1 MGRKRCAD
9 ERMDQ
14 IYKYIKEFLIE
25 KGYPPSVREI
35 GKAVGLKSSSTVHG
49 YLNQLE
55 AAGLIRR
62 DPTKPRAIDLLE
74 DKPWERTVNVP
85 LIGTVTAGTPI
96 LAQENVEEVFA
107 FPQGLLGTTSE
118 TFMLRI
124 DGDSMINAGIF
135 DGDYIMVRQQNTA
148 NNSDIVV
155 DRHRKAVFQG
165 EKSIPSPAG
174 KRLHGTILRKECHH
188 SWQGHRR
195 LPSNVIINQKCC
207 RIIGSIFLFFFYQIQ
222 THISS
227 TKPGLTSFSI

>member
-14 IYKYIKEFLIE
+14 IYAVIKEFLLE

-35 GKAVGLKSSSTVHG
+35 GKRVGLKSSSTVHG

-55 AAGLIRR
+55 DAGLIRR

-85 LIGTVTAGTPI
+85 LVGAVTAGSPI
-96 LAQENVEEVFA
+96 MAQENIEEVFA
-107 FPQGLLGTTSE
+107 FPQSLLGTTSE
-118 TFMLRI
+118 TFMLKVE
-124 DGDSMINAGIF
+124 GESMINAGIF

-155 DRHRKAVFQG
+155 AMVDG
-165 EKSIPSPAG
+165 ETATV
-174 KRLHGTILRKECHH
+174 KRFFKEKDCIRLQPENDSMEPFFEKNVTILGK
-188 SWQGHRR
+188 
-195 LPSNVIINQKCC
+195 VIGIYRQM
-207 RIIGSIFLFFFYQIQ
+207 
-222 THISS
+222 
-227 TKPGLTSFSI
+227 

>member
-9 ERMDQ
+9 ERMEQ
-14 IYKYIKEFLIE
+14 IYKVIKEFLLE

-55 AAGLIRR
+55 AAGFIRR

-85 LIGTVTAGTPI
+85 LVGAVTAGTPI
-96 LAQENVEEVFA
+96 LAQENIEEVFA
-107 FPQGLLGTTSE
+107 FPQKLLGTTSE
-118 TFMLRI
+118 TFMLTVE
-124 DGDSMINAGIF
+124 GESMINAGIY

-155 DRHRKAVFQG
+155 ALVNG
-165 EKSIPSPAG
+165 ESATVKRFFKEKNGFRLQPENDNMEPFFEKDVTVLG
-174 KRLHGTILRKECHH
+174 K
-188 SWQGHRR
+188 
-195 LPSNVIINQKCC
+195 VIGIYRQM
-207 RIIGSIFLFFFYQIQ
+207 
-222 THISS
+222 
-227 TKPGLTSFSI
+227 

>member
-14 IYKYIKEFLIE
+14 IFKYIKEFLIA

-55 AAGLIRR
+55 EAGLIHR

-74 DKPWERTVNVP
+74 DKPWERTVNIP

-96 LAQENVEEVFA
+96 LAQENIEEVFA
-107 FPQGLLGTTSE
+107 FPQSLLGTTSE
-118 TFMLRI
+118 TFMLKV
-124 DGDSMINAGIF
+124 DGDSMIKAGIF

-155 DRHRKAVFQG
+155 ALVNG
-165 EKSIPSPAG
+165 EAATV
-174 KRLHGTILRKECHH
+174 KRFFKEKNQIRLQPENDSMEPFYEKDVTILGK
-188 SWQGHRR
+188 
-195 LPSNVIINQKCC
+195 VIGVYRQM
-207 RIIGSIFLFFFYQIQ
+207 
-222 THISS
+222 
-227 TKPGLTSFSI
+227 

>member
-1 MGRKRCAD
+1 M
-9 ERMDQ
+9 
-14 IYKYIKEFLIE
+14 
-25 KGYPPSVREI
+25 
-35 GKAVGLKSSSTVHG
+35 
-49 YLNQLE
+49 E

-155 DRHRKAVFQG
+155 ALVNNETATVKRFFK
-165 EKSIPSPAG
+165 EKNQF
-174 KRLHGTILRKECHH
+174 RLQPENDSMEPFYEKNVTILGK
-188 SWQGHRR
+188 
-195 LPSNVIINQKCC
+195 VIGVYRQM
-207 RIIGSIFLFFFYQIQ
+207 
-222 THISS
+222 
-227 TKPGLTSFSI
+227 

>member
-107 FPQGLLGTTSE
+107 FPQGQLGTTSE

-155 DRHRKAVFQG
+155 ALVNNETATVKRFFK
-165 EKSIPSPAG
+165 EKNQF
-174 KRLHGTILRKECHH
+174 RLQPENDSMEPFYEKNVTILGK
-188 SWQGHRR
+188 
-195 LPSNVIINQKCC
+195 VIGVYRQM
-207 RIIGSIFLFFFYQIQ
+207 
-222 THISS
+222 
-227 TKPGLTSFSI
+227 

>member
-9 ERMDQ
+9 QRMEQ
-14 IYKYIKEFLIE
+14 IYKVIKEQLLK

-35 GKAVGLKSSSTVHG
+35 GKEVGLKSSSTVHG

-85 LIGTVTAGTPI
+85 LVGSVTAGTPI
-96 LAQENVEEVFA
+96 LAQENIEEVFA
-107 FPQGLLGTTSE
+107 FPQSLLGTTSE
-118 TFMLRI
+118 TFMLKVE
-124 DGDSMINAGIF
+124 GESMINAGIY

-155 DRHRKAVFQG
+155 AMVNG
-165 EKSIPSPAG
+165 EAATVKRFFKEKDCIRLQPENDSMEPFYEKDVVVLG
-174 KRLHGTILRKECHH
+174 K
-188 SWQGHRR
+188 
-195 LPSNVIINQKCC
+195 VIGVYRQM
-207 RIIGSIFLFFFYQIQ
+207 
-222 THISS
+222 
-227 TKPGLTSFSI
+227 

>member
-9 ERMDQ
+9 ERMEQ
-14 IYKYIKEFLIE
+14 IYKVIKEFLLE

-55 AAGLIRR
+55 AAGFIRR

-85 LIGTVTAGTPI
+85 LVGAVTAGTPI
-96 LAQENVEEVFA
+96 LAQENIEEVFA
-107 FPQGLLGTTSE
+107 FPQNLLGTTSE
-118 TFMLRI
+118 TFMLKVE
-124 DGDSMINAGIF
+124 GESMINAGIY

-155 DRHRKAVFQG
+155 ALVNG
-165 EKSIPSPAG
+165 ESATVKRFFKEKNGFRPQPENDNMEPFFEKDVTVLG
-174 KRLHGTILRKECHH
+174 K
-188 SWQGHRR
+188 
-195 LPSNVIINQKCC
+195 VIGIYRQM
-207 RIIGSIFLFFFYQIQ
+207 
-222 THISS
+222 
-227 TKPGLTSFSI
+227 